1 MTPNEQ
7 NTYPDEEARCR
18 FWKEH
23 MDRGYELVQSMAKY
37 EVKECGEG
45 VVSIPEEAEKAR
57 VEMLFSESK
66 IAGELD
72 RIYVIRESLMP
83 DLLAITLD
91 MKERGWI
98 LKIEDGYRTREMQTQ
113 LGRKPKVFDMIVRSC
128 WRENGGVTPPLDLVK
143 KRSMC
148 LVANYPYSGT
158 HLMAAAVDIS
168 VFSLDDGKEV
178 WRGKPY
184 LEMSEY
190 TPMVCPFITAEEH
203 KNRMEIT
210 ALMERHG
217 FLHFPGEFWHYNKG
231 DALYQIMTRSSRP
244 APYGPIHWNPLTGEI
259 TPYGDITSPL
269 TPPDLLA
276 ENIQQA
282 LKRMNLVSE

>member
-1 MTPNEQ
+1 MITDEQ

-18 FWKEH
+18 FWTEY
-23 MDRGYELVQSMAKY
+23 MDRGYELVQSMSKY

-45 VVSIPEEAEKAR
+45 VVSIPEAAEKAG
-57 VEMLFSESK
+57 VKMLFSETK
-66 IAGELD
+66 IAGDLD
-72 RIYVIRESLMP
+72 RIFIIRESLIP
-83 DLLAITLD
+83 DLLAIARD

-113 LGRKPKVFDMIVRSC
+113 LGRKPEVFDMIVRSC
-128 WRENGGVTPPLDLVK
+128 WRENGGAPPPLDLVK

-168 VFSLDDGKEV
+168 VFRIEDGSEV
-178 WRGKPY
+178 SRGKPY

-190 TPMVCPFITAEEH
+190 TPMDCPFISVEEH
-203 KNRMEIT
+203 HNRMDIT

-231 DALYQIMTRSSRP
+231 DALYQIYKRSGEP
-244 APYGPIHWNPLTGEI
+244 GCYGPIHWDPQTGEI
-259 TPYGDITSPL
+259 TPFDDITSPL

-276 ENIQQA
+276 GNLQQA
-282 LKRMNLVSE
+282 LKRMKLG